1 MGRCAKFDKGEE
13 ETDCRNYSLINL
25 TLIAG
30 KILCISTE
38 VVWEDQ
44 NKKFSWLLYQYAQPA
59 GQSAAN

>member
-44 NKKFSWLLYQYAQPA
+44 NKKFSWLLY
-59 GQSAAN
+59 